1 MKPKNGKRIA
11 AGIVGGALVLVLLLA
26 ADAVAGDPVSRAWAE
41 HRSIKYAEELYP
53 EQTFRVL
60 QSDGGSLFG
69 YLVFVQSEQSE
80 DTWFDIQTDFWFWT
94 TDRRFE
100 GQTPRHEFYVESG
113 LNTRTRLEREAENAI
128 DTILAEQLPQYRFV
142 MEERYAFNGS
152 SVTIGYSPHETEQQ
166 KLAETFLDY
175 VPLDTPFSGQ
185 VLDSIPCKLY
195 LQGFWPT
202 APTQADA
209 EAVLTEVKTVLQEN
223 GYTFAHYELKLLDN
237 SIQGREDPDPASD
250 SNGQPSAQ
258 VTPMFQEKGAVTVV
272 E

>member
-41 HRSIKYAEELYP
+41 HRSIQYAEELYP

-94 TDRRFE
+94 TDRRFA

-113 LNTRTRLEREAENAI
+113 LNTRTRLQREAEKAI
-128 DTILAEQLPQYRFV
+128 DAILAEQLPQYRFV
-142 MEERYAFNGS
+142 MEETYASNGS
-152 SVTIGYSPHETEQQ
+152 SVILGYSPDEAEQQ
-166 KLAETFLDY
+166 KLAETFLDH
-175 VPLDTPFSGQ
+175 VPLDTPFSGE

-202 APTQADA
+202 APTRADA
-209 EAVLTEVKTVLQEN
+209 EAVLTEVKTVLQNN
-223 GYTFAHYELKLLDN
+223 GYPFAHYELQLLDN
-237 SIQGREDPDPASD
+237 SIQGREDPAPASD
-250 SNGQPSAQ
+250 PNGQPSAQ
-258 VTPMFQEKGAVTVV
+258 VTPMFQEEGAVTVIG
-272 E
+272 